1 LVAEPAEIIGSVSK
15 SNGSVILEKQTVTI
29 IQARMSSSRLPGKVL
44 QDIGGRPMLAWVVER
59 ARLARREGEVLVA
72 TTTDGADD
80 PIQTWCQSARVPC
93 FRGSAYDVL
102 DRFYQAASAFH
113 AGRIVRLTADCPL
126 IDPQVIDDVV
136 EAMIAD
142 GADFA
147 ANRLPPPWH
156 RTFPIGLDVEVCT
169 FSALERAWKEAR
181 EPHEREH
188 VMPYLYSLPGRFR
201 VRILDTVPDFGDLRW
216 TVDTPEDLEMVR
228 RLVSQ
233 LAPKTDFS
241 WQEVLQI
248 IEQYPELR
256 EINRGVVH
264 KIWND
269 VDRRYPDGR

>member
-1 LVAEPAEIIGSVSK
+1 
-15 SNGSVILEKQTVTI
+15 LEKQTVTI
-29 IQARMSSSRLPGKVL
+29 IQARMSSSRLPAKVL

>member
-1 LVAEPAEIIGSVSK
+1 
-15 SNGSVILEKQTVTI
+15 LEKQTVTI